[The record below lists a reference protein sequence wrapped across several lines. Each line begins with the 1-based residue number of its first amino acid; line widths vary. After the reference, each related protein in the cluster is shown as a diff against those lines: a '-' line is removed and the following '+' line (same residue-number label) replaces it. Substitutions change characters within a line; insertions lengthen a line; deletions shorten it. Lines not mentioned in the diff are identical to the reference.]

1 LWQALIAEMEAGF
14 EDEAEL
20 DDNVLSG
27 LACDDDFVVCHLPP
41 HHLLPA
47 RSGISLNGHPPRET
61 EAQEGT
67 CSECL
72 GGGCMFCMVSGQD
85 GVDMSP
91 VPEETELSVIKNL
104 K

>member
-27 LACDDDFVVCHLPP
+27 LACDDDLIVEDVPP
-41 HHLLPA
+41 DGLLSA
-47 RSGISLNGHPPRET
+47 RSGISFNGHPPRET
-61 EAQEGT
+61 EAQEET
-67 CSECL
+67 CSECH

-85 GVDMSP
+85 GADMSL
-91 VPEETELSVIKNL
+91 VPEETELSVITNL
-104 K
+104 G